1 MWRFAAIL
9 LAFAQPAAT
18 AELSWQDVAKAD
30 IAALQDDDLNRHAA
44 DAAYLDG
51 LTVSQTR
58 FSEAGFDWHVLK
70 FTNSEKPAG
79 PLWAVP
85 HDDENAAF
93 EAAIAAVKF
102 YGGTVVAVNSG
113 PGSSRFQQGSGT
125 CGGRPARLTRCDP
138 NRNFSAATPLF
149 TQAFVGQLLPGQPII
164 ALHTNSPGHGAGKGS
179 ITILDAEAAAR
190 GVARPRKDG
199 HFGVNQPAAL
209 SDPDSYA
216 ILPYRA
222 PTKPAF
228 DVECRD
234 ALVPRGV
241 HVWHEYV
248 GNSDGSLSNYA
259 VLSLPGVAYVN
270 MESRREAD
278 LSIATERHM
287 LMIAAYFEGCARSGN

>member
-1 MWRFAAIL
+1 MWRLAAIL
-9 LAFAQPAAT
+9 LAFAQPARA

-30 IAALQDDDLNRHAA
+30 IASLQDDDLNRHVA
-44 DAAYLDG
+44 DLTYLDG
-51 LTVSQTR
+51 LTIHQTR

-93 EAAIAAVKF
+93 EAAIAAVRL

-138 NRNFSAATPLF
+138 NRNFSAATPMF
-149 TQAFVGQLLPGQPII
+149 TGPFVGQLSPGQPII

-179 ITILDAEAAAR
+179 ITILDAEASAR
-190 GVARPRKDG
+190 GEVRPRKDG

-209 SDPDSYA
+209 NDPDSYA
-216 ILPYRA
+216 ILPYLA
-222 PTKPAF
+222 PTKPVS
-228 DVECRD
+228 DIKCRD
-234 ALVPRGV
+234 AMIARGV

-248 GNSDGSLSNYA
+248 GKSDGSLSNYA
-259 VLSLPGVAYVN
+259 VLFLPGVSYVN

-278 LSIATERHM
+278 LSVAAERHR
-287 LMIAAYFEGCARSGN
+287 LMIAAYMESCAGSGN